1 MTIAQVSAECFLAT
15 ADKAF
20 QQNPCEFTAETLLS
34 MLEEQPV
41 LTEGLIGLTTDLS
54 GIVAEPVDEEIQ
66 ARAFTMAAS
75 VICLM
80 WKAIKAQDEANELE
94 EMMG

>member
-20 QQNPCEFTAETLLS
+20 RQKPCEFTAETLES
-34 MLEEQPV
+34 MVEEQPI
-41 LTEGLIGLTTDLS
+41 LTEGLMRLAADLS
-54 GIVAEPVDEEIQ
+54 EVVEPVDEESQGIT
-66 ARAFTMAAS
+66 FTMVAS

-94 EMMG
+94 EMIG

>member
-15 ADKAF
+15 TDKAF
-20 QQNPCEFTAETLLS
+20 RQKPCEFTAETLVS
-34 MLEEQPV
+34 MVEEQPV
-41 LTEGLIGLTTDLS
+41 LTEGLMRLTADLS
-54 GIVAEPVDEEIQ
+54 EVVEPADREAQVMT
-66 ARAFTMAAS
+66 FTMVAS

-94 EMMG
+94 EMIG